1 MAVISTA
8 RATDYWRVSQITKPQ
23 LHGLFAAWLGFAL
36 DGFDFYLMVYVLSD
50 VAKEFQLS
58 LPVAA
63 SLVGAAFTSRWLA
76 GPVIGTIADRYGRR
90 TAMIVAIWC
99 YSLGTAACG
108 LAWSY
113 SSMFLFRAIVGV
125 GMAGEYSS
133 SAAYVIEIF
142 PPSARNKASAL
153 LYT

>member
-1 MAVISTA
+1 MSGTSTA
-8 RATDYWRVSQITKPQ
+8 EAVGDWRMSQITKPQ

-36 DGFDFYLMVYVLSD
+36 DGFDFYLMVYVSRTSP
-50 VAKEFQLS
+50 KSSSS
-58 LPVAA
+58 LCRFAA

-90 TAMIVAIWC
+90 TAMMVAIWC

-113 SSMFLFRAIVGV
+113 SSMFLFRAIVGI
-125 GMAGEYSS
+125 GMAGEYSF
-133 SAAYVIEIF
+133 E
-142 PPSARNKASAL
+142 RGL
-153 LYT
+153 CH